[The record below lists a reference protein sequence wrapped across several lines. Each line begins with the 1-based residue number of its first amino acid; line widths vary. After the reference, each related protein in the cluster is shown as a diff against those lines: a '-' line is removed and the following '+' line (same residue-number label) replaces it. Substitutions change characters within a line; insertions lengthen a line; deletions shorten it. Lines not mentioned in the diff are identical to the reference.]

1 MAAFTPWTAHGVT
14 AQIIQTTQAENVGLT
29 DFTIGSVLRSGI
41 AEPIAISAQDLA
53 EQIVAAS
60 DQNMQVTLQKAL
72 NLTPQSA
79 VAAYGEVTFAVPVAP
94 TSSVTLPSGFTV
106 AIPNSTIQYT
116 LGATTIWSAGTT
128 SLNAVV
134 TCNQSGS
141 VGNAPANTITQIVS
155 AIPSGLSGLTVTNP
169 LAFTTGSNAQ
179 TPLEATAE
187 VPAALAALKAATT
200 DAIAAKALGATVQ
213 NSSGYVVEAVG
224 AAVSTSGGYVTS
236 PSAAP
241 VLTAVSPTTATNLA
255 AGTYTVGY
263 TWTTAAGETP
273 LSPTATVT
281 LTAGQAIQVGALTL
295 PNVGQT
301 PPSPNATGINYYLS
315 TAAGSSSVAYDA
327 NGTGAETTLTALPAS
342 GAASPPTVNTAFSVT
357 PGYATCWIANDLQ
370 TAPSATLIS
379 HAQQSVD
386 GYTDTNGNAVPG
398 AKAAGIVTTVVA
410 AQLQT
415 QNFAVSILT
424 QPGYTLA
431 MVQDSVTQAI
441 TDYMDGLDIYNGQN
455 ANAAS
460 INANAIILAIT
471 SIPGVGD
478 CQLTTP
484 SGNVAGILGTQ
495 FIVGTI
501 TVSQMS

>member
-1 MAAFTPWTAHGVT
+1 MAAFTPWTANGVT

-29 DFTIGSVLRSGI
+29 DFTVGSVLRSGI
-41 AEPIAISAQDLA
+41 AEPIAISAQDMGQ
-53 EQIVAAS
+53 QIVAAS
-60 DQNMQVTLQKAL
+60 DQNMQVTLQRAL
-72 NLTPQSA
+72 NLTPQAA
-79 VAAYGEVTFAVPVAP
+79 VAAYGEATFTVPTAP
-94 TSSVTLPSGFTV
+94 TSSGTLPSGFTV
-106 AIPNSTIQYT
+106 AIPHSTIQYT
-116 LGATTIWSAGTT
+116 LGATTIWGAGVT

-134 TCNQSGS
+134 TCNQAGA

-155 AIPSGLSGLTVTNP
+155 AVPSGLSGLTVTNP
-169 LAFTTGSNAQ
+169 QAFTTGANAQ
-179 TPLEATAE
+179 TPLDATAQ
-187 VPAALAALKAATT
+187 VPAALANLKAATS
-200 DAIAAKALGATVQ
+200 DAVAAKALKATVQ
-213 NSSGYVVEAVG
+213 NSSGYVTEAVG
-224 AAVSTSGGYVTS
+224 AAVSASGGYVTL

-241 VLTAVSPTTATNLA
+241 ALTAVSGSTSLA

-263 TWTTAAGETP
+263 TWTTADGETP

-281 LTAGQAIQVGALTL
+281 ITAGQAIQVSALTL

-301 PPSPNATGINYYLS
+301 PPSPNATGVNYYLS

-327 NGTGAETTLTALPAS
+327 TGTGAATTLTALPAS
-342 GAASPPTVNTAFSVT
+342 GAASPPTVNTAFAVT

-379 HAQQSVD
+379 NAQQFVD
-386 GYTDTNGNAVPG
+386 GYTDANGNPVAG

-415 QNFAVSILT
+415 QNVAVAVLT
-424 QPGYTLA
+424 KPGYTLA
-431 MVQDSVTQAI
+431 MVQDSVIQAVQ
-441 TDYMDGLDIYNGQN
+441 TYFAGLDIYNGKN
-455 ANAAS
+455 ATAAS
-460 INANAIILAIT
+460 ITWNTLVQNIT
-471 SIPGVGD
+471 SVVGVSD